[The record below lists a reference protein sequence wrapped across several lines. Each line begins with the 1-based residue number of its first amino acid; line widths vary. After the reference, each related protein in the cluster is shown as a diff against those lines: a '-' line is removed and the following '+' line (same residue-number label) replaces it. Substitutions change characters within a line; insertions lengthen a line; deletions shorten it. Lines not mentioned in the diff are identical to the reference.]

1 MRVRHVSRKNVLIP
15 AAVVFTAGILGPL
28 FAGTLLMW
36 PHRHPV
42 RLPAGFARTE
52 VSFASGSGAVL
63 RGNLLKGTPGRGVVI
78 LMHGVRGHRGEMAGH
93 AEFLHKAGYSVLLF
107 DFQAHGESSGSRI
120 TSGYLE
126 SLDARAAVD
135 FVRREFPGEK
145 VGVLGVSLG
154 GVAVVLAEPALKID
168 AAVLELVYADIER
181 AVKNRMAIVLGDW
194 ARPLSWLLTCQL
206 KPRIGVGPERFDC
219 VARMPRLTCPKL
231 FIAGANDRHARLA
244 DSKMLFAAGS
254 EPKELWV
261 VKGAQHQNIHAM
273 VPGEYERRVLG
284 FLEKKLN

>member
-1 MRVRHVSRKNVLIP
+1 MLDPISCRSKLQEVRVHHVSRRKALVVAALVF
-15 AAVVFTAGILGPL
+15 AAVVLGPL

-36 PHRHPV
+36 PHQHPV
-42 RLPAGFARTE
+42 RLPAGFEGTE
-52 VSFASGSGAVL
+52 VSFASESGAVL

-126 SLDARAAVD
+126 SMDARAAVD

-154 GVAVVLAEPALKID
+154 GWRWCWRNL
-168 AAVLELVYADIER
+168 
-181 AVKNRMAIVLGDW
+181 
-194 ARPLSWLLTCQL
+194 C
-206 KPRIGVGPERFDC
+206 
-219 VARMPRLTCPKL
+219 
-231 FIAGANDRHARLA
+231 
-244 DSKMLFAAGS
+244 
-254 EPKELWV
+254 
-261 VKGAQHQNIHAM
+261 
-273 VPGEYERRVLG
+273 
-284 FLEKKLN
+284 